1 MSDINNTI
9 QIKRGSGKPDG
20 QLAPYELGYDVSSK
34 ILYIGGPLVYQ
45 EDGSATYGEAIA
57 LTGVG
62 SGESIVVRE
71 NKPKIEL
78 TKPCGEA
85 VSAYSLQQL
94 ENGTVS
100 DDNTSQKIV
109 CVCTNLKPN
118 TTYTIKL
125 YTMQRSRGNAY
136 RQWRHPSNEYAETEN
151 GEFAR
156 GECTGYINIAGT
168 LVNALQYPE
177 EYFSSVPTWMP
188 REGILQTEWQF
199 TTGEKVSGPKEYYI
213 YLGSWLLPLLK
224 PVFPNQDYWTM
235 MGLASDK
242 WNKAS
247 RLFRFSVQEEGTN
260 IESEL
265 SEQILAIGSVKAEF
279 IEQTVNVYIG
289 HVQLR

>member
-1 MSDINNTI
+1 MSNII

-78 TKPCGEA
+78 VKTKGRA
-85 VSAYSLQQL
+85 ISNFYLQHL
-94 ENGTVS
+94 
-100 DDNTSQKIV
+100 DDGIVVQDILGQKIG
-109 CVCTNLKPN
+109 CVCTNIKPN

-136 RQWRHPSNEYAETEN
+136 RQWRHPSNEYVETEE
-151 GEFAR
+151 GRFAQ
-156 GECTGYINIAGT
+156 GACTGYINIAGT
-168 LVNALQYPE
+168 MVNEKQYPGE
-177 EYFSSVPTWMP
+177 HFPSTPSWMP
-188 REGILQTEWQF
+188 RNGILQTEWQF
-199 TTGEKVSGPKEYYI
+199 TTDKELKEPQTFYI

-235 MGLASDK
+235 IGLASDK
-242 WNKAS
+242 QEEAS
-247 RLFRFSVQEEGTN
+247 RLFKFSIQEEGAN

-265 SEQILAIGSVKAEF
+265 SEQTLSIGSVRANF
-279 IEQTVNVYIG
+279 IEEYIAMQVG